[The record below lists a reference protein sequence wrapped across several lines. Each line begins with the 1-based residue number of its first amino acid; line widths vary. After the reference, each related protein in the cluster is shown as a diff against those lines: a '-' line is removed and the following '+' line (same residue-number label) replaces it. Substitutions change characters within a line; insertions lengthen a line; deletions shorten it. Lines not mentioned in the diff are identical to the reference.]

1 MGGYEAGYYGY
12 LWSEVFS
19 CDLFARFEKEGLL
32 NPIIGK
38 EYREKILAPGGSVDS
53 IDAIVSFLGR

>member
-1 MGGYEAGYYGY
+1 
-12 LWSEVFS
+12 
-19 CDLFARFEKEGLL
+19 L
-32 NPIIGK
+32 NPVVGK